1 MIQIGELVSLL
12 SIHITDE
19 QSLKMIVFRLIVTK
33 EEERRR
39 DTPCSDMTSPD
50 LFL

>member
-12 SIHITDE
+12 SIHIRDE

-39 DTPCSDMTSPD
+39 ETPCSDMTSPY